1 MADINPRGK
10 LTDKL
15 ADESTDKLT
24 GWLELGTIVA
34 AQGLKGEVRVYPE
47 SDFPERFECPG
58 QRWLLHP
65 GRTQPEPIELLQG
78 RYLNN
83 KGLYVVKF
91 AGIDQREQAESLK
104 NCRVLVP
111 ESDRP
116 VLAPDEF
123 HLEDLIGL
131 TVVNQQTQA
140 VIGVVIGVAV
150 AGNDLLE
157 VRLNDGTQALVLI
170 PLVRE
175 IVPLIDLQQRRVE
188 IVPLPGLLP

>member
-1 MADINPRGK
+1 MAD
-10 LTDKL
+10 TD
-15 ADESTDKLT
+15 TTGGLT

-34 AQGLKGEVRVYPE
+34 AQGLKGEVRIYPE
-47 SDFPERFECPG
+47 SDFPERFELPG

-65 GRTQPEPIELLQG
+65 GHTQPEPVELLQG

-111 ESDRP
+111 QSDRP
-116 VLAPDEF
+116 TLAPDEF
-123 HLEDLIGL
+123 HLEDLVGL
-131 TVVNQQTQA
+131 TVINQQTQT
-140 VIGVVIGVAV
+140 VIGIVIGVAI

-157 VRLNDGTQALVLI
+157 VQLQDANQTVLI
-170 PLVRE
+170 PLVKE
-175 IVPLIDLQQRRVE
+175 IVPLVDLQQKRVE

>member
-15 ADESTDKLT
+15 ADESTDKST

-34 AQGLKGEVRVYPE
+34 AQGLKGEVRIYPE
-47 SDFPERFECPG
+47 SDFPERFEQPG

-65 GRTQPEPIELLQG
+65 GRTQPEPVELLQG

-111 ESDRP
+111 QSDRP
-116 VLAPDEF
+116 TLAPDEF
-123 HLEDLIGL
+123 HLEDLVGL
-131 TVVNQQTQA
+131 TVINQQTQT
-140 VIGVVIGVAV
+140 VIGIVVGVAI

-157 VRLNDGTQALVLI
+157 VQLQNTTQTVLI

-175 IVPLIDLQQRRVE
+175 IVPLVDLQQRRVE
-188 IVPLPGLLP
+188 ILPLPGLLP